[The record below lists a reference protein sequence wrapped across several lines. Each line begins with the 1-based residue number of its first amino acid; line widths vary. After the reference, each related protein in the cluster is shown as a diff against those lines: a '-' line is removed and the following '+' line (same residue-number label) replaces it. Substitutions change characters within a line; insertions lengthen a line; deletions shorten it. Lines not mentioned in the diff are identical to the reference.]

1 MRMDR
6 IFAAAFVVLVSTAII
21 GFSTGDTG
29 ASFTGTTTNPGQ
41 ILNTV
46 NVQPPASQ
54 NAAVSVSA
62 GTVNLSW
69 TATPTAPN
77 GHTITYL
84 VLRNGTQIGTT
95 GSLVYSDT
103 PPADGTYSYTIQTKI
118 AQGAGFFT
126 SGNSAAQNGISDRT
140 APTASITCAG
150 GVCGAGWYTAV
161 PTVVITGADGG
172 SGVSTVTRNVD
183 AGGNVAGAS
192 PMTIPTL
199 GQGTHTVAYF
209 ATDVAGNSNGMTT
222 QTIKIDSVA
231 PSAAALATAVGASN
245 GDVKLTWTQGADAT
259 SGVAT
264 FDTYDKAVANS
275 GSACGTTGFTL
286 VSSGLGAGTT
296 TATINVGHNSW
307 ACFYVVTH
315 DAAGN
320 TTQSNISGP
329 TQGK

>member
-1 MRMDR
+1 MRVDR
-6 IFAAAFVVLVSTAII
+6 IVVAALGVLVSTAIVA
-21 GFSTGDTG
+21 FSTGNTG

-46 NVQPPASQ
+46 SVQPPATQ
-54 NAAVSVSA
+54 NAVVSVSA

-69 TATPTAPN
+69 TATPTPPN

-95 GSLVYSDT
+95 GSLAYSDT

-172 SGVSTVTRNVD
+172 SGVSTVTRNID
-183 AGGNVAGAS
+183 AAGNVAGAS
-192 PMTIPTL
+192 PLTIPAL

-209 ATDVAGNSNGMTT
+209 ATDVAGNSNGAVTS
-222 QTIKIDSVA
+222 TIKVDSVA
-231 PSAAALATAVGASN
+231 PTAVTGLGAATGAN
-245 GDVKLTWTQGADAT
+245 GPPVTVDLTWTAGTDAT
-259 SGVAT
+259 SGIAGYVVHWSNAVAT
-264 FDTYDKAVANS
+264 CAGATYPNS
-275 GSACGTTGFTL
+275 
-286 VSSGLGAGTT
+286 
-296 TATINVGHNSW
+296 ATIGVVTSYQITGLATNQSYC
-307 ACFYVVTH
+307 AYVVTK
-315 DAAGN
+315 DNAGN
-320 TTQSNISGP
+320 LSANSAVVGP
-329 TQGK
+329 TSAK